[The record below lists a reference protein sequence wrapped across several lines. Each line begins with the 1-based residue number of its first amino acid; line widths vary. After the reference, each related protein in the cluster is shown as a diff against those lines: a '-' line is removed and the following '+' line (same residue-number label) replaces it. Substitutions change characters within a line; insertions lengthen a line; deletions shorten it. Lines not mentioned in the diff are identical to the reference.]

1 MPTPLWTPSEAFKQ
15 ASGLAAYMRW
25 LAEKRGLVFDDIL
38 DEFDRTVRM
47 VLLVVESDQLLE
59 KEPVLRRSIKV
70 RNPYVDPMNYIQVA
84 LLQSLQTDVDDE
96 QRGKLTAAVLGSV
109 NGIAAGLQNTG

>member
-1 MPTPLWTPSEAFKQ
+1 
-15 ASGLAAYMRW
+15 
-25 LAEKRGLVFDDIL
+25 AE
-38 DEFDRTVRM
+38 
-47 VLLVVESDQLLE
+47 QLLD

-84 LLQSLQTDVDDE
+84 LLQKLQGEDDE
-96 QRGKLTAAVLGSV
+96 EQRKKLTAAVLGSV